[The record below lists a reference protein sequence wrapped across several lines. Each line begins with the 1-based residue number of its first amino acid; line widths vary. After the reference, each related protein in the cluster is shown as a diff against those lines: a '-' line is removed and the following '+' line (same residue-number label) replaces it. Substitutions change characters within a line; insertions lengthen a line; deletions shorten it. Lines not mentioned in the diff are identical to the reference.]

1 MGRITLGDDIM
12 TTINCSLNCIY
23 QNDGKCNLDNTKS
36 SSVSM
41 NTECVYFSEK
51 ASEFP
56 LGTTIAE
63 C

>member
-1 MGRITLGDDIM
+1 M

-23 QNDGKCNLDNTKS
+23 QNDGTCNLDNTKS

-51 ASEFP
+51 VSELP
-56 LGTTIAE
+56 LGTAIAE
-63 C
+63 Y

>member
-1 MGRITLGDDIM
+1 M

-36 SSVSM
+36 SSVSI
-41 NTECVYFSEK
+41 NTECVYYSEK
-51 ASEFP
+51 
-56 LGTTIAE
+56 TTELPTGVSIAK